1 MSSRWDTSRTE
12 AFSDGVFA
20 IAVTLLVLDLAVP
33 QQEVQKHLAHGI
45 LHEWPGY
52 LGYVTSFVVVGGL
65 WLVHHGIFGRLSYVN
80 SRVMKINLLLLL
92 LVSFLPFPTRLMAQA
107 IRNANA
113 ERTAVIFYGLTLIAV
128 SLTITALWAAAVRDR
143 RLLKP
148 GLTEQE
154 IGAVTRAT
162 APNLGLE
169 LGATAVAIPFPR
181 VAAFMYLVIAV
192 VVVFRARPD
201 DQGDEDA
208 AGVEATAAPPPGGG

>member
-33 QQEVQKHLAHGI
+33 QDEVQKHLAHGI

-52 LGYVTSFVVVGGL
+52 LAYVTSFVVVGGI
-65 WLVHHGIFGRLSYVN
+65 WLAHHGIFGRLGFVN
-80 SRVMKINLLLLL
+80 SRVMRLNLLLLL

-107 IRNANA
+107 IRDANA
-113 ERTAVIFYGLTLIAV
+113 ERTAVIFYGLTLVAV
-128 SLTITALWAAAVRDR
+128 SLTIAALWSAVARDR

-148 GLTEQE
+148 GLSEQE
-154 IGAVTRAT
+154 IGAVGRAT
-162 APNLGLE
+162 APNLGLQ

-181 VAAFMYLVIAV
+181 LAAFMYLVIAV
-192 VVVFRARPD
+192 VFVFRARPD
-201 DQGDEDA
+201 EQGGEEA
-208 AGVEATAAPPPGGG
+208 AGAEAAAAPPGGG

>member
-33 QQEVQKHLAHGI
+33 QSEVHHLTPSVI

-52 LGYVTSFVVVGGL
+52 LAYATSFVTVGGL
-65 WLVHHGIFGRLSYVN
+65 WLAHHGIFGRLRFVN
-80 SRVMKINLLLLL
+80 GRVMRINLLLLL

-107 IRNANA
+107 IRDANA
-113 ERTAVIFYGLTLIAV
+113 ERTAVIFYGLTLTAV
-128 SLTITALWAAAVRDR
+128 SLTITGLWTSVLRDR
-143 RLLKP
+143 RLLEP
-148 GLTEQE
+148 GIAEHE
-154 IGAVTRAT
+154 VSAITRAT
-162 APNLGLE
+162 APNLGLL

-192 VVVFRARPD
+192 IAVFRARPD
-201 DQGDEDA
+201 EGPAEDQTPREAATGSPRDA
-208 AGVEATAAPPPGGG
+208 G

>member
-33 QQEVQKHLAHGI
+33 QEEVEKHLVHGI

-52 LGYVTSFVVVGGL
+52 LAYVTSFVVIGGL
-65 WLVHHGIFGRLSYVN
+65 WLAHHGIFGRLSFVN
-80 SRVMKINLLLLL
+80 SRMMRINLLLLL

-107 IRNANA
+107 IRDANA
-113 ERTAVIFYGLTLIAV
+113 ERTAVIFYGLTLTAV
-128 SLTITALWAAAVRDR
+128 SVTITALWSSAVRDR
-143 RLLKP
+143 RLLRP
-148 GLTEQE
+148 GISGQE

-162 APNLGLE
+162 APNLGL
-169 LGATAVAIPFPR
+169 LLAATAVAIPVPR

-192 VVVFRARPD
+192 IAVFRAQPD
-201 DQGDEDA
+201 AGADGEAPAGD
-208 AGVEATAAPPPGGG
+208 APPQPPGGAA